1 MCIVFMDVILYPP
14 QAHVQHCHGLGM
26 VFLNLVLLGK
36 RLVKIYPHHC
46 SPMGGTE
53 GRDHG
58 LR

>member
-1 MCIVFMDVILYPP
+1 MDVILYPP